1 MKTNQEYKNL
11 ALKDLEGNWTKAV
24 IAAVIVFGIGGG
36 VGTIFDYTIFQGSSL
51 IWSLLSLPLSWGYTV
66 FFLRLIRFED
76 TSLGHLFDG
85 YKDFVRIILTM
96 LLLIIVTAIGFML
109 LIIPGIILSLG
120 LCMTSYILKDDEQIG
135 AVDALKK
142 SWSMMKDHKAEMFWL
157 GLSFIGW
164 MILSMF
170 TLGIGFLF
178 LAPYM
183 YTTFAHFYEDLKA
196 EEEVI

>member
-1 MKTNQEYKNL
+1 MFYDKRMGKE
-11 ALKDLEGNWTKAV
+11 
-24 IAAVIVFGIGGG
+24 
-36 VGTIFDYTIFQGSSL
+36 
-51 IWSLLSLPLSWGYTV
+51 
-66 FFLRLIRFED
+66 
-76 TSLGHLFDG
+76 
-85 YKDFVRIILTM
+85 RIILG
-96 LLLIIVTAIGFML
+96 ID
-109 LIIPGIILSLG
+109 PGLANTGWGVIEQRGSRLT
-120 LCMTSYILKDDEQIG
+120 CMAYGCVSTPSDMPLAQRLAKIHEQIG